1 MKRIY
6 TVLFGLLL
14 FTTFSFAQTVVGK
27 ISGKIIDAATKEAL
41 VGANVV
47 IVNSDWGA
55 ASNVEGEYF
64 ILNIPPGNYD
74 VRFSYVGYAPKTI
87 QNVRVVGGVTYE
99 LNVELS
105 TDFTLPE
112 IVVQDKKFFEEKATN
127 TKKVIDSEEIA
138 RLPVKGVEKLAS
150 LQAGVVMA
158 EGSGGAEGNATI
170 NVRGGRSGEVL
181 YIVDG
186 VPQNDVFFGNNTSQ
200 VSNAAI
206 EQLAFE
212 IGGYEAKYG
221 QAQSGIINVTTK
233 TGSATY
239 SIFADVLTSS
249 FTDNYGYN
257 LYTGSLSGPIIPGY
271 PKQTF
276 FISAERGWFKDA
288 DPKAVNYSFPSINKS
303 YDFIPENDASVYRIT
318 GRTNFSLENWT
329 LRLGTNINTRKFRSV
344 IVNDPLYYFI
354 KNNPEHNPQ
363 NRTENYSYTMR
374 LSNNLSASSFW
385 NINAGYKLYKSK
397 SGDGIWFD
405 NLEAYGDSIM
415 NAKIG
420 VTLPKNGQAVLKDF
434 IGIYCL
440 KGRVFNLYTQ
450 YKSESF
456 NVDLD
461 FTTQQDNHLIEIG
474 GGLNTHI
481 LRYFAIGPVGL
492 AADNIRNLP
501 EVEKYARMLPT
512 VFGYDVT
519 GKKETSADND
529 SETEFA
535 PKKPLLA
542 YAYLQDRFELEDIVL
557 NVGLRIDYFDT
568 KTDIFKDPKLPYAF
582 GDPNKYDKEDFVT
595 KKSELKISPRIGLGF
610 PVTATTVFHA
620 QYGKFIQQPNLN
632 QLYASRLDYYDI
644 MRDASLRFLN
654 GYVNSEE
661 TTQYEVGFRQVLGD
675 IAALNITAF
684 YKNTRGLINRQLV
697 FFQRSSGG
705 EILEYYSP
713 MNTDFGTIKG
723 LAFSLDVARIS
734 YITMAL
740 NYTYSI
746 AEGTG
751 SSTSSNFIATF
762 RNTGPDRIPKVI
774 APLDFDQRHTGTI
787 NVDIS
792 VPKDDLGLLEMTN
805 ANILVSFSSGRPYTP
820 LQEQNLLEGSSNW
833 GETKGYVN
841 SAYGPGNF
849 RVDLKIEKG
858 IPINNLV
865 ITPYVLI
872 ENLFDADNP
881 VDVYRSTGSPYTT
894 AWLST
899 REGQKFRDEHK
910 YPQLFEYDYR
920 SLEMSPFNFGIPRQI
935 KLGLKVNFSNI
946 SF

>member
-14 FTTFSFAQTVVGK
+14 ITSFNFAQTGVGK
-27 ISGKIIDAATKEAL
+27 ISGKVIDAATKEPL
-41 VGANVV
+41 VGANIV
-47 IVNSDWGA
+47 IINTDWGA
-55 ASNVEGEYF
+55 ASNIEGEYF
-64 ILNIPPGNYD
+64 ILNVPPGTYD
-74 VRFSYVGYAPKTI
+74 VRFSYVGYAPKTV

-150 LQAGVVMA
+150 LQAGVVMQ
-158 EGSGGAEGNATI
+158 EGSGGSEGNATI

-206 EQLAFE
+206 EQIAFE

-233 TGSATY
+233 TGAANY

-249 FTDNYGYN
+249 FTDDFGYN

-276 FISAERGWFKDA
+276 FVSVERGWFKDA
-288 DPKAVNYSFPSINKS
+288 DPKAVNYSFPSIGKS
-303 YDFIPENDASVYRIT
+303 FDFIPENDAGVYRIT
-318 GRTNFSLENWT
+318 GRTNFSIENWT
-329 LRLGTNINTRKFRSV
+329 LRLGANINTRKYRGV
-344 IVNDPLYYFI
+344 IGTYI
-354 KNNPEHNPQ
+354 KNNPEHNTQ
-363 NRTENYSYTMR
+363 NETGNYSYTMR
-374 LSNNLSASSFW
+374 VSNNLSSNSFW
-385 NINAGYKLYKSK
+385 NFNAGYKLYTSE
-397 SGDGIWFD
+397 SGDGIWFR
-405 NLEAYGDSIM
+405 NLEAYGDSIA

-420 VTLPKNGQAVLKDF
+420 VTLPRDGQRLLQDSV
-434 IGIYCL
+434 GIYWL
-440 KGRVFNLYTQ
+440 KGRVSNSYTK
-450 YKSESF
+450 YKSETF
-456 NVDLD
+456 NFDAD
-461 FTTQQDNHLIEIG
+461 FTTQISNHLIEVG
-474 GGLNTHI
+474 GGLNTHT
-481 LRYFAIGPVGL
+481 LRYFDINPVGL
-492 AADNIRNLP
+492 ASKNIRNLP
-501 EVEKYARMLPT
+501 EKEKYSRLQPT
-512 VFGYDVT
+512 VFGYDIT
-519 GKKETSADND
+519 GKNETSSDNADD
-529 SETEFA
+529 TEFA

-542 YAYLQDRFELEDIVL
+542 YAYIQDRFELQDIVL
-557 NVGLRIDYFDT
+557 NVGLRMDYFDT
-568 KTDIFKDPKLPYAF
+568 KTDILKDPKLPYAA
-582 GDPNKYDKEDFVT
+582 GDPNKFDAEDFIT
-595 KKSELKISPRIGLGF
+595 KKAELKISPRIGLGF

-632 QLYASRLDYYDI
+632 QLYSSKIDYNDLV
-644 MRDASLRFLN
+644 RDASLTFLN

-697 FFQRSSGG
+697 FFQRTPGG
-705 EILEYYSP
+705 ELLEYYTP
-713 MNTDFGTIKG
+713 TNTDFGTIKG

-734 YITMAL
+734 YFSMAL

-751 SSTSSNFIATF
+751 SSTSSNFIAAF

-774 APLDFDQRHTGTI
+774 APLDFDQRHTGTV
-787 NVDIS
+787 NLDIS
-792 VPKDDLGLLEMTN
+792 VPRNDLGLLEMTN
-805 ANILVSFSSGRPYTP
+805 ANILVSFNSGRPYTP

-858 IPINNLV
+858 IPISNLV
-865 ITPYVLI
+865 ITPYVVI

-881 VDVYRSTGSPYTT
+881 VEVYRSTGSPYTT
-894 AWLST
+894 AWLNT
-899 REGQKFRDEHK
+899 AQGRKFRNEHP
-910 YPQLFEYDYR
+910 YPQLFEADYK
-920 SLEMSPFNFGIPRQI
+920 SLEMNPFNFGIPRLI
-935 KLGLKVNFSNI
+935 KLGLKINFSNI

>member
-14 FTTFSFAQTVVGK
+14 ITSINFAQTGVGK
-27 ISGKIIDAATKEAL
+27 ISGKIIDAATKEPL
-41 VGANVV
+41 VGANIV
-47 IVNSDWGA
+47 ILNTDWGA

-64 ILNIPPGNYD
+64 ILNVPPGTYD
-74 VRFSYVGYAPKTI
+74 LRFSYVGYAPKTV

-99 LNVELS
+99 LNVDLS

-138 RLPVKGVEKLAS
+138 RLPVKGVERIAS
-150 LQAGVVMA
+150 LQAGVVMQ
-158 EGSGGAEGNATI
+158 EGSGGSEGNATI
-170 NVRGGRSGEVL
+170 NVRGGRGGEVL

-206 EQLAFE
+206 EQIAFE

-233 TGSATY
+233 TGAPTY
-239 SIFADVLTSS
+239 SVFADVLTSS

-257 LYTGSLSGPIIPGY
+257 LYTGSISGPIIPGY

-276 FISAERGWFKDA
+276 FVSVERGWFKDA
-288 DPKAVNYSFPSINKS
+288 DPKAVNYSFPSIGKS
-303 YDFIPENDASVYRIT
+303 YDFIPENDAGVYRIT
-318 GRTNFSLENWT
+318 GRTNFSIENWS
-329 LRLGTNINTRKFRSV
+329 LRLGTNINTRNSRGV
-344 IVNDPLYYFI
+344 IGTYI
-354 KNNPEHNPQ
+354 KNNPEHNTR
-363 NRTENYSYTMR
+363 NESGNYSYTMR
-374 LSNNLSASSFW
+374 LSNNLSSSSFW
-385 NINAGYKLYKSK
+385 NFNAGYKLYTNE
-397 SGDGIWFD
+397 SGDGIWFR
-405 NLEAYGDSIM
+405 NLEAYGDSIS

-420 VTLPKNGQAVLKDF
+420 VTLPGNGQRLLQDS
-434 IGIYCL
+434 IGIFWR
-440 KGRVFNLYTQ
+440 KGRVVNSYSK
-450 YKSESF
+450 YKSETF
-456 NVDLD
+456 NFDVD
-461 FTTQQDNHLIEIG
+461 FTAQISNHLLEVG
-474 GGLNTHI
+474 GGLNTHT
-481 LRYFAIGPVGL
+481 LRYFAIAPVGL
-492 AADNIRNLP
+492 SANNIRNLP
-501 EVEKYARMLPT
+501 AKEKYSRLQPT
-512 VFGYDVT
+512 VFGYDIT
-519 GKKETSADND
+519 GKTETNADNAD
-529 SETEFA
+529 DTEFA

-542 YAYLQDRFELEDIVL
+542 YAYIQDRFELEDIVL
-557 NVGLRIDYFDT
+557 NLGLRMDYFDT
-568 KTDIFKDPKLPYAF
+568 KTDILKNPKLPYAA
-582 GDPNKYDKEDFVT
+582 GDPSKFDAADFIV
-595 KKSELKISPRIGLGF
+595 KKPELKISPRIGLGF

-620 QYGKFIQQPNLN
+620 QYGKFIQQPSLN
-632 QLYASRLDYYDI
+632 QLYSSKIDYNDI
-644 MRDASLRFLN
+644 IRDASFTFLN

-661 TTQYEVGFRQVLGD
+661 TTQYEVGFRQILGD
-675 IAALNITAF
+675 VAALNITAF
-684 YKNTRGLINRQLV
+684 YKNTRGLINQQLI
-697 FFQRSSGG
+697 FFQRIEGG
-705 EILEYYSP
+705 EVLEYYSP
-713 MNTDFGTIKG
+713 TNTDFGTIKG

-734 YITMAL
+734 YFSMAL

-751 SSTSSNFIATF
+751 SSTSSNFIAAF

-787 NVDIS
+787 NLDIS
-792 VPKDDLGLLEMTN
+792 VPKNDLGLLEMTN
-805 ANILVSFSSGRPYTP
+805 ANILVSFNSGRPYTP

-858 IPINNLV
+858 IPLGNLV

-881 VDVYRSTGSPYTT
+881 VEVYRSTGSPYTT
-894 AWLST
+894 GWLNTSQA
-899 REGQKFRDEHK
+899 RRIKEDQR
-910 YPQLFEYDYR
+910 YPQLFEYDYK
-920 SLEMSPFNFGIPRQI
+920 SLELNPFNFGIPRLI

>member
-14 FTTFSFAQTVVGK
+14 ITSFNFAQTGVGK
-27 ISGKIIDAATKEAL
+27 ISGKIIDAATKEPL
-41 VGANVV
+41 VGANIV
-47 IVNSDWGA
+47 IINTDWGA
-55 ASNVEGEYF
+55 ASNIEGEYF
-64 ILNIPPGNYD
+64 ILNVPPGNYD
-74 VRFSYVGYAPKTI
+74 VRFSYVGYAPKTV

-138 RLPVKGVEKLAS
+138 RLPVKGVENLAS

-206 EQLAFE
+206 EQIAFE

-233 TGSATY
+233 TGAATY

-276 FISAERGWFKDA
+276 FLSAERGWFKDA
-288 DPKAVNYSFPSINKS
+288 DPKAINYSFPSIGKS

-318 GRTNFSLENWT
+318 GRTNFSIENWS
-329 LRLGTNINTRKFRSV
+329 LRLGANINTRNFRSV
-344 IVNDPLYYFI
+344 IDSYI
-354 KNNPEHNPQ
+354 KNNPEHNPL
-363 NRTENYSYTMR
+363 NKTANYSYTMR
-374 LSNNLSASSFW
+374 LSNNLSSSSFW
-385 NINAGYKLYKSK
+385 NINAGYKLYSSK

-405 NLEAYGDSIM
+405 NLEAYGDSLM

-420 VTLPKNGQAVLKDF
+420 VTLPRNGQRVLRDSIEIFWK
-434 IGIYCL
+434 
-440 KGRVFNLYTQ
+440 KGRVSNSFSK

-461 FTTQQDNHLIEIG
+461 FTSQIENHLIEIG
-474 GGLNTHI
+474 GGLNTHTI
-481 LRYFAIGPVGL
+481 RYFAIAPVAL
-492 AADNIRNLP
+492 ASDNIRNLP
-501 EVEKYARMLPT
+501 EIEKYSRLQPT
-512 VFGYDVT
+512 VFGYDIT
-519 GKKETSADND
+519 GKKETSADNKD
-529 SETEFA
+529 ETEFA

-557 NVGLRIDYFDT
+557 NVGLRFDYFDT

-582 GDPNKYDKEDFVT
+582 GDPTKFDAADFVT
-595 KKSELKISPRIGLGF
+595 KKSEFKISPRIGLGF

-644 MRDASLRFLN
+644 MRDASLTFLN
-654 GYVNSEE
+654 GHVNSEE

-675 IAALNITAF
+675 VAALNITAF
-684 YKNTRGLINRQLV
+684 YKNTRGLINQTLV
-697 FFQRSSGG
+697 FFQRVNNG
-705 EILEYYSP
+705 EVLEYYAP
-713 MNTDFGTIKG
+713 TNTDFGTIKG

-734 YITMAL
+734 YFTMAL

-751 SSTSSNFIATF
+751 SSTSSNFIAAF

-792 VPKDDLGLLEMTN
+792 VPKDDLGLLELTN

-849 RVDLKIEKG
+849 RVDLKLEKG
-858 IPINNLV
+858 IPINNLL
-865 ITPYVLI
+865 ITPYLII

-881 VDVYRSTGSPYTT
+881 VNVYRSTGSPYTT

-899 REGQKFRDEHK
+899 REGRKFRDEHK
-910 YPQLFEYDYR
+910 YPKLFEQDYR
-920 SLEMSPFNFGIPRQI
+920 SLEMTPFNFGIPRQI

>member
-14 FTTFSFAQTVVGK
+14 ITSFNFAQTGVGK
-27 ISGKIIDAATKEAL
+27 ISGKVIDAATKEPL
-41 VGANVV
+41 VGANIV
-47 IVNSDWGA
+47 IINTDWGA
-55 ASNVEGEYF
+55 ASNIEGEYF
-64 ILNIPPGNYD
+64 ILNVPPGTYD
-74 VRFSYVGYAPKTI
+74 VRFSYVGYAPKTV

-150 LQAGVVMA
+150 LQAGVVMQ
-158 EGSGGAEGNATI
+158 EGSGGSEGNATI

-206 EQLAFE
+206 EQIAFE

-233 TGSATY
+233 TGAANY

-249 FTDNYGYN
+249 FTDDFGYN

-276 FISAERGWFKDA
+276 FVSVERGWFKDA
-288 DPKAVNYSFPSINKS
+288 DPKAVNYSFPSIGKS
-303 YDFIPENDASVYRIT
+303 FDFIPENDAGVYRIT
-318 GRTNFSLENWT
+318 GRTNFSIENWT
-329 LRLGTNINTRKFRSV
+329 LRLGANINTRKYRGV
-344 IVNDPLYYFI
+344 IGTYI
-354 KNNPEHNPQ
+354 KNNPEHNTQ
-363 NRTENYSYTMR
+363 NETGNYSYTMR
-374 LSNNLSASSFW
+374 VSNNLSSNSFW
-385 NINAGYKLYKSK
+385 NFNAGYKLYTSE
-397 SGDGIWFD
+397 SGDGIWFR
-405 NLEAYGDSIM
+405 NLEAYGDSIA

-420 VTLPKNGQAVLKDF
+420 VTLPRDGQRLLQDSV
-434 IGIYCL
+434 GIYWL
-440 KGRVFNLYTQ
+440 KGRVSNSYTK
-450 YKSESF
+450 YKSETF
-456 NVDLD
+456 NFDAD
-461 FTTQQDNHLIEIG
+461 FTTQISNHLIEVG
-474 GGLNTHI
+474 GGLNTHT
-481 LRYFAIGPVGL
+481 LRYFAINPVGL
-492 AADNIRNLP
+492 ASKNIRNLP
-501 EVEKYARMLPT
+501 EKEKYSRLQPT
-512 VFGYDVT
+512 VFGYDIT
-519 GKKETSADND
+519 GKNETSSDNADD
-529 SETEFA
+529 TEFA

-542 YAYLQDRFELEDIVL
+542 YAYIQDRFELQDIVL
-557 NVGLRIDYFDT
+557 NVGLRMDYFDT
-568 KTDIFKDPKLPYAF
+568 KTDILKDPKLPYAA
-582 GDPNKYDKEDFVT
+582 GDPNKFDAEDFIT
-595 KKSELKISPRIGLGF
+595 KKAELKISPRIGLGF

-632 QLYASRLDYYDI
+632 QLYSSKIDYNDLV
-644 MRDASLRFLN
+644 RDASLTFLN

-697 FFQRSSGG
+697 FFQRTPGG
-705 EILEYYSP
+705 ELLEYYTP
-713 MNTDFGTIKG
+713 TNTDFGTIKG

-734 YITMAL
+734 YFSMAL

-751 SSTSSNFIATF
+751 SSTSSNFIAAF

-774 APLDFDQRHTGTI
+774 APLDFDQRHTGTV
-787 NVDIS
+787 NLDIS
-792 VPKDDLGLLEMTN
+792 VPRNDLGLLEMTN
-805 ANILVSFSSGRPYTP
+805 ANILVSFNSGRPYTP

-858 IPINNLV
+858 IPISNLV
-865 ITPYVLI
+865 ITPYVVI

-881 VDVYRSTGSPYTT
+881 VEVYRSTGSPYTT
-894 AWLST
+894 AWLNT
-899 REGQKFRDEHK
+899 AQGRKFRNEHP
-910 YPQLFEYDYR
+910 YPQLFEADYK
-920 SLEMSPFNFGIPRQI
+920 SLEMNPFNFGIPRLI
-935 KLGLKVNFSNI
+935 KLGLKINFSNI

>member
-1 MKRIY
+1 MKRIN
-6 TVLFGLLL
+6 TVLFWLLL
-14 FTTFSFAQTVVGK
+14 FTSVNFAQVGVGK
-27 ISGKIIDAATKEAL
+27 VSGKIIDAATKEPL
-41 VGANVV
+41 VGANIV
-47 IVNSDWGA
+47 ILNTDWGA
-55 ASNVEGEYF
+55 ATNIEGEYF
-64 ILNIPPGNYD
+64 ILNVPPGNYD
-74 VRFSYVGYAPKTI
+74 IRFSYVGYAPKTI

-99 LNVELS
+99 LNVELT

-127 TKKVIDSEEIA
+127 TKKVIDAEDIA
-138 RLPVKGVEKLAS
+138 RLPVKGVERLAS
-150 LQAGVVMA
+150 LQAGVVMS
-158 EGSGGAEGNATI
+158 EGSGGSEGNATI

-186 VPQNDVFFGNNTSQ
+186 VPQNDLFFGSNTSQ

-233 TGSATY
+233 VGASTY

-257 LYTGSLSGPIIPGY
+257 LYTGSISGPIIPGY
-271 PKQTF
+271 PKHTF
-276 FISAERGWFKDA
+276 FVSAERGWFKDA
-288 DPKAVNYSFPSINKS
+288 DPKAVNYNFPAYGKS
-303 YDFIPENDASVYRIT
+303 YDFIPENDAGVYRIT
-318 GRTNFSLENWT
+318 GRTNFSFGNWT
-329 LRLGTNINTRKFRSV
+329 ARLGTNINTRKWRSV
-344 IVNDPLYYFI
+344 IDTYI
-354 KNNPEHNPQ
+354 KNNPEHNPR
-363 NRTENYSYTMR
+363 NESGNYSYTFR
-374 LSNNLSASSFW
+374 LSNNLSNSAFW
-385 NINAGYKLYKSK
+385 NLNAGYKLFNQK

-405 NLEAYGDSIM
+405 NLEAYGDSLM

-420 VTLPKNGQAVLKDF
+420 VTLPKNGQRVLQDS
-434 IGIYCL
+434 IGIFWRY
-440 KGRVFNLYTQ
+440 GRVSNSYTQ
-450 YKSESF
+450 YKSETF
-456 NVDLD
+456 NIDFD
-461 FTTQQDNHLIEIG
+461 FTYQIENHLLEVG
-474 GGLNTHI
+474 GGVNTHT
-481 LRYFAIGPVGL
+481 LRYFGIAPVAL
-492 AADNIRNLP
+492 ASDNIRILP
-501 EVEKYARMLPT
+501 EIDRYKRLLPS
-512 VFGYDVT
+512 VFGYDIT
-519 GKKETSADND
+519 GKKETNSDDAN
-529 SETEFA
+529 ETQFA

-542 YAYLQDRFELEDIVL
+542 YAYIQDRYELQDLVL
-557 NVGLRIDYFDT
+557 NIGLRFDYFDT
-568 KTDIFKDPKLPYAF
+568 KTDILRDPKLPYAF
-582 GDPNKYDKEDFVT
+582 GDPNSFDKEDFLS
-595 KKSELKISPRIGLGF
+595 KKAEFKISPRIGLGF

-632 QLYASRLDYYDI
+632 QLYFSKLDLIDLQ
-644 MRDASLRFLN
+644 RDASLTFLN

-684 YKNTRGLINRQLV
+684 YKNTRGLINQQLI
-697 FFQRSSGG
+697 FFQRIVGG
-705 EILEYYSP
+705 ETLEYYAP
-713 MNTDFGTIKG
+713 TNTDFGTIKG
-723 LAFSLDVARIS
+723 LAFTLDVARIS
-734 YITMAL
+734 YFSMNL

-751 SSTSSNFIATF
+751 SSTSSNFIAAF

-774 APLDFDQRHTGTI
+774 SPLDFDQRHTGTI
-787 NVDIS
+787 NVDIT
-792 VPKDDLGLLEMTN
+792 VPKNDLGLLEMTN

-849 RVDLKIEKG
+849 RIDLKLEKG
-858 IPINNLV
+858 IPLNNLL

-872 ENLFDADNP
+872 ENIFDADNP
-881 VDVYRSTGSPYTT
+881 VSVYRSTGSPYST

-899 REGQKFRDEHK
+899 TQGRKFWKENP
-910 YPQLFEYDYR
+910 YPDHFESDYK
-920 SLEMSPFNFGIPRQI
+920 SLEMTPFNFGIPRQI

>member
-14 FTTFSFAQTVVGK
+14 ITSFSFAQTGVGK
-27 ISGKIIDAATKEAL
+27 ISGKIIDAATKEPL
-41 VGANVV
+41 VGANIV
-47 IVNSDWGA
+47 ILNTDWGA
-55 ASNVEGEYF
+55 ASNIEGEYF
-64 ILNIPPGNYD
+64 ILNVPPGTYD
-74 VRFSYVGYAPKTI
+74 VRFSYVGYAPKTV

-150 LQAGVVMA
+150 LQAGVVMQ

-186 VPQNDVFFGNNTSQ
+186 VPQNDIFFGNNTSQ

-206 EQLAFE
+206 EQIAFE

-233 TGSATY
+233 TGAATY
-239 SIFADVLTSS
+239 SVYADVLTSS

-276 FISAERGWFKDA
+276 FVSVERGWFKDA
-288 DPKAVNYSFPSINKS
+288 DPKAINYTFPSINKY
-303 YDFIPENDASVYRIT
+303 YDFIPENDAGVYRIT
-318 GRTNFSLENWT
+318 GRTNFSIENWT
-329 LRLGTNINTRKFRSV
+329 LRLGTNINTRKYRGV
-344 IVNDPLYYFI
+344 IGTYI
-354 KNNPEHNPQ
+354 KNNPEHNTQ
-363 NRTENYSYTMR
+363 NETGNYSYTLR
-374 LSNNLSASSFW
+374 LSNNLTSSSFW
-385 NINAGYKLYKSK
+385 NFNAGYKLYTSE
-397 SGDGIWFD
+397 SGDGIWFR
-405 NLEAYGDSIM
+405 NLEAYGDSIE

-420 VTLPKNGQAVLKDF
+420 VTLPRNGQRLLQDS
-434 IGIYCL
+434 IGIYWL
-440 KGRVFNLYTQ
+440 KGRVSNRYSK
-450 YKSESF
+450 YKSETF
-456 NVDLD
+456 NFDAD
-461 FTTQQDNHLIEIG
+461 FTAQVSNHLIEVG
-474 GGLNTHI
+474 GGLNTHT
-481 LRYFAIGPVGL
+481 LRYFDIGPVGL
-492 AADNIRNLP
+492 AANNIRNLP
-501 EVEKYARMLPT
+501 EKEKYSRLQPT
-512 VFGYDVT
+512 VFGYDIT
-519 GKKETSADND
+519 GKKETSADNSD
-529 SETEFA
+529 DTEFA

-542 YAYLQDRFELEDIVL
+542 YAYIQDRFELEDIVL
-557 NVGLRIDYFDT
+557 NVGLRMDYFDT
-568 KTDIFKDPKLPYAF
+568 KTDILKDPKLPYAA
-582 GDPNKYDKEDFVT
+582 GDPNKFDAEDFIT
-595 KKSELKISPRIGLGF
+595 KKAELKFSPRIGLGF

-632 QLYASRLDYYDI
+632 QLYSSKIDYNDLV
-644 MRDASLRFLN
+644 RDASLTFLN

-675 IAALNITAF
+675 VAALNITAF
-684 YKNTRGLINRQLV
+684 YKNTRGLINQQLV
-697 FFQRSSGG
+697 FFQRTPGG
-705 EILEYYSP
+705 EVLEYYTP
-713 MNTDFGTIKG
+713 TNTDFGTIKG
-723 LAFSLDVARIS
+723 LAFSLDVARVS
-734 YITMAL
+734 YFSMAL

-751 SSTSSNFIATF
+751 SSQSSNFVAAF

-774 APLDFDQRHTGTI
+774 SPLDFDQRHTGTI

-792 VPKDDLGLLEMTN
+792 VPKNDLGLLELTN
-805 ANILVSFSSGRPYTP
+805 ANILVSFNSGRPYTP

-849 RVDLKIEKG
+849 RVDLKIQKG

-865 ITPYVLI
+865 ITPYVVI

-894 AWLST
+894 AWLNT
-899 REGQKFRDEHK
+899 AQGRKFRNEHP
-910 YPQLFEYDYR
+910 YPQLFEYDYK
-920 SLEMSPFNFGIPRQI
+920 SLEMNPFNFGIPRLI